1 MRRCS
6 MRTAAAAPMGPCAY
20 ALHRRP
26 VSGTA
31 ECDGPRRGC
40 VQIEAPYSA
49 EELFPLFDRD
59 GSGEVSIDELGLALV
74 RTH

>member
-1 MRRCS
+1 
-6 MRTAAAAPMGPCAY
+6 MGRCAY
-20 ALHRRP
+20 ALHRRR

>member
-1 MRRCS
+1 
-6 MRTAAAAPMGPCAY
+6 
-20 ALHRRP
+20 
-26 VSGTA
+26 
-31 ECDGPRRGC
+31 

>member
-1 MRRCS
+1 MRDAQCAPPQLRRWAGAR
-6 MRTAAAAPMGPCAY
+6 MRPTAGACPALLSVMG
-20 ALHRRP
+20 R
-26 VSGTA
+26 G
-31 ECDGPRRGC
+31 DGC

>member
-1 MRRCS
+1 
-6 MRTAAAAPMGPCAY
+6 MG
-20 ALHRRP
+20 R
-26 VSGTA
+26 G
-31 ECDGPRRGC
+31 DGC